1 MLFQQFKVEGLGCLS
16 YMLGCP
22 ASGVACVVDPERHV
36 ERYLEAAKQ
45 NGLKITHIFDTHL
58 HADHITGSGEL
69 AARTGAEIF
78 VHPGVQAAYPHKDLK
93 EGQHFIFGAAELEVI
108 ETFGHTPNSVSF
120 AVTDHGRSADIFAL
134 LTGDLLFVGDI
145 GRPDLAGSDLLEE
158 QVRNLYDSLYKKLAR
173 FPDWVEVYPA
183 HGEGSLCGRGMSAKP
198 MTTLGFE
205 RRNNPLLNN
214 MPFEEFH
221 RQMTT
226 GFQVRPDNFAV
237 MVDKNRQGPAPLANA
252 APFLA
257 LSLDEVEQ
265 ALQRGARIVDT
276 RVPSAFGAA
285 FIPDSVNIGLTP
297 ASVNWLGMVLP
308 ADSEIIII
316 ADSPARA
323 QEAAYVYRRAGY
335 DRLIGYLGD
344 GISGWAAQAKA
355 LDHLPQLSPA
365 SLQHVLKKYS
375 NHLVVDVRSP
385 AEWDSGHIE
394 EAKHI
399 PIGKIFAKEFSLDKD
414 QHITVVCGSGYRANI
429 AGSVLKSL
437 GYKHV
442 FSLIGGMTAWKA
454 FTK

>member
-1 MLFQQFKVEGLGCLS
+1 
-16 YMLGCP
+16 
-22 ASGVACVVDPERHV
+22 
-36 ERYLEAAKQ
+36 
-45 NGLKITHIFDTHL
+45 
-58 HADHITGSGEL
+58 
-69 AARTGAEIF
+69 
-78 VHPGVQAAYPHKDLK
+78 
-93 EGQHFIFGAAELEVI
+93 
-108 ETFGHTPNSVSF
+108 
-120 AVTDHGRSADIFAL
+120 
-134 LTGDLLFVGDI
+134 
-145 GRPDLAGSDLLEE
+145 
-158 QVRNLYDSLYKKLAR
+158 
-173 FPDWVEVYPA
+173 
-183 HGEGSLCGRGMSAKP
+183 
-198 MTTLGFE
+198 
-205 RRNNPLLNN
+205 
-214 MPFEEFH
+214 
-221 RQMTT
+221 
-226 GFQVRPDNFAV
+226 
-237 MVDKNRQGPAPLANA
+237 
-252 APFLA
+252 
-257 LSLDEVEQ
+257 
-265 ALQRGARIVDT
+265 
-276 RVPSAFGAA
+276 
-285 FIPDSVNIGLTP
+285 
-297 ASVNWLGMVLP
+297 VNWLGMVLP